1 MSSQSG
7 CDTAPYMNP
16 VHVAPD
22 NVSPDRAIPAKGS
35 WSDDEACC
43 TQLGNAWRRICT
55 QLSNAWQ
62 RTQTQLTDARRR
74 ATSWLIRKLQVGT
87 GRSKQMN
94 HAGFGIRVRDTIGT
108 GFEFSLSLVF
118 PVVAMH
124 FAHGHYLIQSLAPK
138 NVSPFHPVSDL

>member
-1 MSSQSG
+1 MEEMSSQSG
-7 CDTAPYMNP
+7 CGTTPYMNP

-22 NVSPDRAIPAKGS
+22 NVSPDRAIPVKGS

-118 PVVAMH
+118 V
-124 FAHGHYLIQSLAPK
+124 LTK
-138 NVSPFHPVSDL
+138 NCVNCWLCWLCWS